1 VHPLVI
7 GKGKHSYIPEEMIQ
21 VAGDQIADVRL
32 GAKTVY
38 LMNTILLYSKELS
51 MEFSRQKALDEFVK
65 RASEAYGDRI
75 HGITLFGSVARG
87 TERPD
92 SDIDLLV
99 VVDKEDF
106 RLRRELIGMAFDM
119 LLETGED
126 ISVKVLSQKD
136 FEARKGFSFLRNVI
150 SEGVKIA

>member
-1 VHPLVI
+1 
-7 GKGKHSYIPEEMIQ
+7 
-21 VAGDQIADVRL
+21 VAGDQMADVRL

-38 LMNTILLYSKELS
+38 LMNTILLYSRELS

>member
-1 VHPLVI
+1 VRRILCIDWFRAHPQVI
-7 GKGKHSYIPEEMIQ
+7 GKGKQKLHPG
-21 VAGDQIADVRL
+21 GDDTDGRGSNGDVRL

-38 LMNTILLYSKELS
+38 
-51 MEFSRQKALDEFVK
+51 QALDEFVK

-87 TERPD
+87 TARPD

-119 LLETGED
+119 QLETGED

>member
-1 VHPLVI
+1 
-7 GKGKHSYIPEEMIQ
+7 M
-21 VAGDQIADVRL
+21 AGDQMADVRL

-65 RASEAYGDRI
+65 RASEAYGNRI

-87 TERPD
+87 TARPD

-106 RLRRELIGMAFDM
+106 RLRRELIAWPSTCCSKQ
-119 LLETGED
+119 EK
-126 ISVKVLSQKD
+126 I
-136 FEARKGFSFLRNVI
+136 FL
-150 SEGVKIA
+150 